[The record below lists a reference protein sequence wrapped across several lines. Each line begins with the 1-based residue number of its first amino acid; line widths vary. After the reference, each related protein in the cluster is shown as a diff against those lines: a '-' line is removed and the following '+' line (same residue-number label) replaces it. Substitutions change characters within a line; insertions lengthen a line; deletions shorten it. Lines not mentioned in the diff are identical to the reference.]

1 MNFFYD
7 GGTFDRVE
15 FIQAPGGAGYES
27 DNHTVGFYKDKG
39 DGTPVID
46 VPEPGAL
53 GLLGLGLALTAL
65 SRRRRK
71 A

>member
-1 MNFFYD
+1 M
-7 GGTFDRVE
+7 
-15 FIQAPGGAGYES
+15 
-27 DNHTVGFYKDKG
+27 
-39 DGTPVID
+39 ID